1 MPTPDE
7 IADAIATAATQPAS
21 VSVDGNS
28 VTQRSLREQIEA
40 ANYQASRTA
49 ASQNCFGLRFAQ
61 IVPPGTG

>member
-7 IADAIATAATQPAS
+7 IAESIATAATQPAS
-21 VSVDGNS
+21 ASVDGNS

-40 ANYQASRTA
+40 ANYIASRTA
-49 ASQNCFGLRFAQ
+49 AAQNRFGLRFSQ